1 MREIKAPAVLWTHD
15 PERVGEHLLARPTLL
30 VSAAPPDRLAGWYA
44 SRSWALSLPLV
55 LWHRD
60 EVDTVALRVFDV
72 ATRERGDD
80 NYLTHRY
87 LSPGPG
93 PCCVTGPAAL
103 IRAAGLSP
111 RADVDGTDPRRILDA
126 ARTAAAIT
134 RAQRSVGPVWEVCAD
149 ETDGALAL
157 GAAMACGR
165 AVAVSDERPGPLFGA
180 LGDSLGITVRAW
192 LDNVV
197 WARAHE

>member
-1 MREIKAPAVLWTHD
+1 M
-15 PERVGEHLLARPTLL
+15 LARPTLL
-30 VSAAPPDRLAGWYA
+30 VSAAPPERLCHWYA
-44 SRSWALSLPLV
+44 SRSWALSVPLV

-60 EVDTVALRVFDV
+60 EIDTVALKVFD
-72 ATRERGDD
+72 ASARESGDD

-93 PCCVTGPAAL
+93 PCCVTATAAL
-103 IRAAGLSP
+103 IRAAGFP
-111 RADVDGTDPRRILDA
+111 PPADVDETHPTRILDTV
-126 ARTAAAIT
+126 RTAAAIT
-134 RAQRSVGPVWEVCAD
+134 RALRSGGPVWEVCAD
-149 ETDGALAL
+149 ATDGALAL
-157 GAAMACGR
+157 GAALACGR

-180 LGDSLGITVRAW
+180 LADSLGVTVRAW